1 LDWITEILYDTW
13 DFIVLFLEENI
24 PLVVGSVKAVII
36 AVAIM
41 SVVPALVWL
50 ERRLMGRFQVRLG
63 PNRVGPWGLG
73 QPMADT
79 IKLLF
84 KESIIQSSADK
95 FLFHLAP
102 AVVVVT
108 AIVAFAVIPFG
119 APVEVLGQEIPF
131 WGANVNSGILFVFA
145 ISGMGIYGMVL
156 AGLAS
161 NNKYSLMGGLR
172 SSAQMISYELTLG
185 LSALSVIVLA
195 GSLNLVDLVQAQE
208 AYPFILIQPLAF
220 LLFFI
225 AGIAETNRAPFDLP
239 EAEQELV
246 AGFHT
251 EYTGMKFAMFFMGE
265 YINMVTMSALVTL
278 LFLGGWN
285 SYGLPIWPIVS
296 FALKVFFLLCVFI
309 WLRSTFPRI
318 RYDRLMTFGWKV
330 LLPLCLLNLL
340 ITGALT
346 VI

>member
-1 LDWITEILYDTW
+1 MIDDVTE
-13 DFIVLFLEENI
+13 FLEPYTYLI
-24 PLVVGSVKAVII
+24 IGSVKALVIAGALLGI
-36 AVAIM
+36 
-41 SVVPALVWL
+41 VPALVWL

-63 PNRVGPWGLG
+63 PNRVGPLGLG
-73 QPMADT
+73 QPISDS

-102 AVVVVT
+102 AIVVFT
-108 AIVAFAVIPFG
+108 AIVTFSVIPFG
-119 APVEVLGQEIPF
+119 EPITIFDQEIGL
-131 WGANVNSGILFVFA
+131 WAANVNIGLLFVFA
-145 ISGMGIYGMVL
+145 ISGMGVYGMVL
-156 AGLAS
+156 AGLSS

-185 LSALSVIVLA
+185 LAALSIIVLT
-195 GSLNLVDLVQAQE
+195 GSLSLIDMVNSQNS
-208 AYPFILIQPLAF
+208 YPNILIQPIAF

-225 AGIAETNRAPFDLP
+225 AGVAETNRAPFDLP

-285 SYGLPIWPIVS
+285 AYGIPVWPIVA
-296 FALKVFFLLCVFI
+296 FAGKVAFLLCVFI
-309 WLRSTFPRI
+309 WLRSTYPRI

-330 LLPLCLLNLL
+330 LVPLSLANLL
-340 ITGALT
+340 VTSVFVVL
-346 VI
+346 

>member
-1 LDWITEILYDTW
+1 MDWVTDFLNKLW
-13 DFIVLFLEENI
+13 DFTVQSLTDNV
-24 PLVVGSVKAVII
+24 PLIIGSVKAIVI
-36 AVAIM
+36 AVAVM

-63 PNRVGPWGLG
+63 PNRVGPFGFG

-102 AVVVVT
+102 AVVVFT

-119 APVEVLGQEIPF
+119 APFEVFGQTIEL

-156 AGLAS
+156 AGLSS

-185 LSALSVIVLA
+185 LSALSVIILT
-195 GSLNLVDLVQAQE
+195 GSLSL
-208 AYPFILIQPLAF
+208 
-220 LLFFI
+220 
-225 AGIAETNRAPFDLP
+225 
-239 EAEQELV
+239 
-246 AGFHT
+246 
-251 EYTGMKFAMFFMGE
+251 
-265 YINMVTMSALVTL
+265 S
-278 LFLGGWN
+278 
-285 SYGLPIWPIVS
+285 
-296 FALKVFFLLCVFI
+296 
-309 WLRSTFPRI
+309 
-318 RYDRLMTFGWKV
+318 
-330 LLPLCLLNLL
+330 
-340 ITGALT
+340 
-346 VI
+346 

>member
-63 PNRVGPWGLG
+63 PNRVGPWGFG